1 MSSEKG
7 AATAYNF
14 LINASNQAN
23 LAGTQKLH
31 AAQIN
36 SVFVLVTPYYI
47 DRFNLAGLDL
57 DIRIDEEGTLW
68 VNQQAFEPIEIVRGV
83 KVIGIVQ
90 R

>member
-1 MSSEKG
+1 MGDENSVVKS
-7 AATAYNF
+7 YNF
-14 LINASNQAN
+14 LINATNQAN
-23 LAGTQKLH
+23 LAGTDNVK

-57 DIRIDEEGTLW
+57 DIRIDEEGLMW
-68 VNQQAFEPIEIVRGV
+68 INQQSFEPIEIARGV
-83 KVIGIVQ
+83 KIIGIIQ

>member
-1 MSSEKG
+1 MSNENG
-7 AATAYNF
+7 AGKAYNF

-23 LAGTQKLH
+23 LAGTKEVN
-31 AAQIN
+31 ATQIN

-47 DRFNLAGLDL
+47 DRFNLSGLDL

-68 VNQQAFEPIEIVRGV
+68 VDQQAFEPIEIVRGV
-83 KVIGIVQ
+83 KVIGIIQ